1 MDLSLSDEQRLLQDS
16 VERFVRDEYGFEQRK
31 AVVAEADGF
40 SRRHW
45 ATFAELGWLA
55 LPFAEA
61 DGGLG
66 GGGADV
72 AVLMEAFGRGLVVE
86 PYLSTVILGGGLVAA
101 LAEGG
106 RRAAL
111 LEPLLEGRLQLA
123 IAYAERQARYDLSD
137 IATTARRQEAG
148 GYVLDG
154 QKSVVLNAPAADKL
168 IVAARTAG
176 GRRDRDGISLF
187 LVDRSAPGLGLR
199 DYPTLDG
206 RRAAEVALAGVAVPA
221 EALLG
226 PEGDALPAI
235 EAVADRAVAALC
247 AEAVGCI
254 DHLLAATVEYTRT
267 RVQFG
272 QPIARFQVLKHRM
285 ADMAV
290 CLEQARS
297 MAAYAAQHWDAADP
311 QARARAVSAA
321 KAKVGQA
328 ARFVAQQAVQLH
340 GAMGV
345 TEEMNVGHYMKR
357 LMAIEVAF
365 GSTDHHLRRFGSLE
379 EAA

>member
-1 MDLSLSDEQRLLQDS
+1 MDLSLSDEQRLLRDS
-16 VERFVRDEYGFEQRK
+16 VERFVRDAYGFEQRK
-31 AVVAEADGF
+31 AVVAEAGGF

-66 GGGADV
+66 GGGPEV
-72 AVLMEAFGRGLVVE
+72 AILMEAFGRGLVVE
-86 PYLSTVILGGGLVAA
+86 PYLPTVLLCGGLVAA

-106 RRAAL
+106 RRSAL

-123 IAYAERQARYDLSD
+123 LAYAERQARYDLFD
-137 IATTARRQEAG
+137 IATTAQRQEGG

-154 QKSVVLNAPAADKL
+154 RKSVVLNAPSADWL

-187 LVDRSAPGLGLR
+187 LVDRAAPGLDLR

-206 RRAAEVALAGVAVPA
+206 QRAAEVTLTGVSVPTD
-221 EALLG
+221 ALLG
-226 PEGDALPAI
+226 PEGGALSAI
-235 EAVADRAVAALC
+235 EAATDRAIAALC

-254 DHLLAATVEYTRT
+254 DHLVTATVEYTRT

-297 MAAYAAQHWDAADP
+297 MAAYAARHWDTAD
-311 QARARAVSAA
+311 ATVRGRAMSAA

-345 TEEMNVGHYMKR
+345 TEELNVGHYMKR